1 MQALD
6 VCATRQTLG
15 NLLPVLAVELLH
27 CLRELFVFLWR
38 PMALIG
44 PVLVLCRASLVYV
57 RVLSLPSADLS
68 LRPTIV
74 LFTEGR
80 RRPKQVDSPLYN
92 RIWSLILSSH
102 LHDCVCHI

>member
-6 VCATRQTLG
+6 VCATRQALG
-15 NLLPVLAVELLH
+15 NLLPVLAMELLN
-27 CLRELFVFLWR
+27 CLCELLVLFRR

-44 PVLVLCRASLVYV
+44 SVLVLCRSSLVYI
-57 RVLSLPSADLS
+57 RVFSLPTADLS

-80 RRPKQVDSPLYN
+80 RRPKQVDSPLSN
-92 RIWSLILSSH
+92 RIWSLILSH
-102 LHDCVCHI
+102 LHDCICHI